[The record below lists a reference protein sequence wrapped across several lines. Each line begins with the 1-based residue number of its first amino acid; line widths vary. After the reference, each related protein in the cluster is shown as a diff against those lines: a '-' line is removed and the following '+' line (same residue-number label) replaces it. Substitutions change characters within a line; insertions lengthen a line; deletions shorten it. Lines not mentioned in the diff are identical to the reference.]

1 MSIHCMTFKTTKG
14 PFACGD
20 VRCQKSTWLGTCC
33 DRDSVYLLLPSPYV
47 DLLSLYGGSSYRYTV
62 LWMIVLVFSYLG
74 CMALVFLSLPDS
86 DSVRRQPKNYEEGY
100 YFAFVTFSTIGF
112 GDYFIGDDNLGYTV
126 LQLFTIFMG
135 LAVLSALIAILQQ
148 TLHKIIAKADYII
161 ISMAEEEEY
170 DDDTVLINA
179 ERQDISEMHMPIENT
194 DTNPAAVSDLKRGSV
209 LHVPNSKHQGEPSL
223 EDAGDMDW
231 LFQQDV
237 LPKKY
242 GSNEQ
247 YQ

>member
-1 MSIHCMTFKTTKG
+1 MQIE
-14 PFACGD
+14 
-20 VRCQKSTWLGTCC
+20 Q
-33 DRDSVYLLLPSPYV
+33 YLLTAVCTLRCAEHVGIIGIPTMFL
-47 DLLSLYGGSSYRYTV
+47 LLSVLGDYWIDICRFANRQTFGSCRGFRSRTGKIRQRYTV

-179 ERQDISEMHMPIENT
+179 ERQDISVCWQARHNMH
-194 DTNPAAVSDLKRGSV
+194 L
-209 LHVPNSKHQGEPSL
+209 PSST
-223 EDAGDMDW
+223 
-231 LFQQDV
+231 
-237 LPKKY
+237 Y
-242 GSNEQ
+242 HRI
-247 YQ
+247 YH